1 MELKSAQRSYLL
13 QGLSH
18 LLGLLSDQR
27 PSNYQLASLRS
38 CKGLWTVRPC
48 PQPVGTPHSQQ
59 ANQEACNGCKK
70 LNIQDT
76 NMLPDE
82 LQHGLWQHTTLLV
95 SQNRIALILG
105 NGQKTSSED
114 AIK

>member
-1 MELKSAQRSYLL
+1 
-13 QGLSH
+13 
-18 LLGLLSDQR
+18 
-27 PSNYQLASLRS
+27 
-38 CKGLWTVRPC
+38 
-48 PQPVGTPHSQQ
+48 
-59 ANQEACNGCKK
+59 
-70 LNIQDT
+70 
-76 NMLPDE
+76 MLPDE